1 MKPKWRKAGIVALWV
16 LGILLF
22 LLLLGYFRNMVAPW
36 RVNRAE
42 LHTYDHDSYCQ
53 AELTD
58 KEKWT
63 LTMLYNLSREAG
75 EVDAE
80 PCCPAYGFYLHLSD
94 GSHIYV
100 GEGVKS
106 KMILRD
112 GDDDRYLASRLM
124 IRYIRHLA
132 DKYDLPID

>member
-1 MKPKWRKAGIVALWV
+1 
-16 LGILLF
+16 
-22 LLLLGYFRNMVAPW
+22 
-36 RVNRAE
+36 
-42 LHTYDHDSYCQ
+42 
-53 AELTD
+53 
-58 KEKWT
+58 
-63 LTMLYNLSREAG
+63 MLYNLSREAG

-80 PCCPAYGFYLHLSD
+80 PCCPAYGFYLYLDD

-112 GDDDRYLASRLM
+112 GDNDRYLASRLM